1 VQSEPPAND
10 GEQQERERRRLE
22 RVLPE
27 LIKRVLDVGYGKISE
42 GPENVR
48 NFVSELK
55 LPKEVL
61 NLLVAHIEETKNG
74 LYRTVARE
82 LRDFLENTNLSE
94 EMSKVLSSVALEI
107 RTEVRFRP
115 NPSGG
120 RPEVDSQVS
129 VTRAAKADDSADP
142 DRKPSSEAP

>member
-1 VQSEPPAND
+1 MQSESPANE
-10 GEQQERERRRLE
+10 GEQRERDRRRLE

-48 NFVSELK
+48 NFVSELR

-61 NLLVAHIEETKNG
+61 NLLVAQIEETKNG
-74 LYRTVARE
+74 LYRAVARE
-82 LRDFLENTNLSE
+82 IREFLENTNVSE

-107 RTEVRFRP
+107 KTEVRFLP
-115 NPSGG
+115 NPSAE
-120 RPEVDSQVS
+120 RPKVDSKVS
-129 VTRAAKADDSADP
+129 VRRAARDAPADP
-142 DRKPSSEAP
+142 DSKDANEAP

>member
-1 VQSEPPAND
+1 MQSEPPAND
-10 GEQQERERRRLE
+10 GEQRERERRRLE

-27 LIKRVLDVGYGKISE
+27 LIKRVLDVGYGKITE

-61 NLLVAHIEETKNG
+61 NLLVSQIEETKNG
-74 LYRTVARE
+74 LYRAVARE
-82 LRDFLENTNLSE
+82 IRDFLENTNLSE

-107 RTEVRFRP
+107 RTEVRFLP
-115 NPSGG
+115 NPSGE
-120 RPEVDSQVS
+120 RSEVDSK
-129 VTRAAKADDSADP
+129 VTVKRAANREP
-142 DRKPSSEAP
+142 DGRASDEAP

>member
-1 VQSEPPAND
+1 MQSEPPAND
-10 GEQQERERRRLE
+10 GEQRERERRRLE

-27 LIKRVLDVGYGKISE
+27 LIKRVLDVGYGKIHE

-61 NLLVAHIEETKNG
+61 NLLVSQIEETKNG
-74 LYRTVARE
+74 LYRAVARE
-82 LRDFLENTNLSE
+82 IREFLENTNLSE

-115 NPSGG
+115 NPSGE
-120 RPEVDSQVS
+120 RPEVDSEVS
-129 VTRAAKADDSADP
+129 VKRAASCEPDGRAAD
-142 DRKPSSEAP
+142 EAP

>member
-1 VQSEPPAND
+1 VQSEPPAHD
-10 GEQQERERRRLE
+10 GEQRERERRRLE

-27 LIKRVLDVGYGKISE
+27 LIKRVLDVGYGKITE

-61 NLLVAHIEETKNG
+61 NLLVTQIEETKNG
-74 LYRTVARE
+74 LYRAVARE
-82 LRDFLENTNLSE
+82 IRDFLENTNLSE

-115 NPSGG
+115 NPSGE
-120 RPEVDSQVS
+120 RPEVDSE
-129 VTRAAKADDSADP
+129 VTVKRAANCEP
-142 DRKPSSEAP
+142 DGGTSDEAP

>member
-1 VQSEPPAND
+1 MQSEPPAND
-10 GEQQERERRRLE
+10 GEQREWDRRRLE

-27 LIKRVLDVGYGKISE
+27 LIKRVLDVGYGKITE

-55 LPKEVL
+55 LPKEAL
-61 NLLVAHIEETKNG
+61 NLLVSQIEETKNG
-74 LYRTVARE
+74 LYRAVARE
-82 LRDFLENTNLSE
+82 IRDFLENTDLSD

-115 NPSGG
+115 NPSGKH
-120 RPEVDSQVS
+120 PAVDSQVS
-129 VTRAAKADDSADP
+129 VHRAGDDAPDDPESKAA
-142 DRKPSSEAP
+142 REAP

>member
-1 VQSEPPAND
+1 MQSEPPAND
-10 GEQQERERRRLE
+10 GEQRERERRRLE

-27 LIKRVLDVGYGKISE
+27 LIKRVLDVGYGKITE

-61 NLLVAHIEETKNG
+61 NLLVSQIEETKNG
-74 LYRTVARE
+74 LYRAVARE
-82 LRDFLENTNLSE
+82 IREFLENTNLSE

-115 NPSGG
+115 NPSGE
-120 RPEVDSQVS
+120 RPEVDSEVS
-129 VTRAAKADDSADP
+129 VKRAASCEPDGRAAD
-142 DRKPSSEAP
+142 EAP

>member
-10 GEQQERERRRLE
+10 GEQRERERRRLE

-27 LIKRVLDVGYGKISE
+27 LIKRVLDVGYGKITE

-61 NLLVAHIEETKNG
+61 NLLVSQIEETKNG
-74 LYRTVARE
+74 LYRAVARE
-82 LRDFLENTNLSE
+82 IREFLENTNLSE

-115 NPSGG
+115 NPSGE
-120 RPEVDSQVS
+120 RPEVDSEVS
-129 VTRAAKADDSADP
+129 VKRAASCEPDGRAAD
-142 DRKPSSEAP
+142 EAP

>member
-1 VQSEPPAND
+1 VQSEPPGNE
-10 GEQQERERRRLE
+10 GEERERDRRRLE

-61 NLLVAHIEETKNG
+61 NLLVSQIEETKNG
-74 LYRTVARE
+74 LYRAVARE
-82 LRDFLENTNLSE
+82 LRDFLESTNLSE

-115 NPSGG
+115 NPSGE

-129 VTRAAKADDSADP
+129 VKRATNGNSTGPDGQTAD
-142 DRKPSSEAP
+142 EAP